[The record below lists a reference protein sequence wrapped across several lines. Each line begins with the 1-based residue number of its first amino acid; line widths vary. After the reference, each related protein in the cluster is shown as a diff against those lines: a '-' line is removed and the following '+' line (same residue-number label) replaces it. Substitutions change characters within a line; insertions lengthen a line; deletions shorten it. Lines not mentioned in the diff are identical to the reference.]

1 MAANTDQKSRPAGVP
16 EENVYEK
23 THWTIYLGYGIAV
36 IAIAVLLF
44 GQ

>member
-1 MAANTDQKSRPAGVP
+1 MASKTEQKARPASVP
-16 EENVYEK
+16 EEIVYNT

-36 IAIAVLLF
+36 LAIAALLF